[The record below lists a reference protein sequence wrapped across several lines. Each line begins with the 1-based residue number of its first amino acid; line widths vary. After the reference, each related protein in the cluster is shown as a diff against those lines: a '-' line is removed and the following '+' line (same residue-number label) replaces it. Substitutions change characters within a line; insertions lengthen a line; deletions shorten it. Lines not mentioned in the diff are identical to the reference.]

1 MSTVYNRIRDNERKT
16 VLFSV
21 IFMGFFALAVYLL
34 DILVLKNHIV
44 AGIIVFILGGV
55 SFYNYF
61 YSDKFILS
69 RNKAIFLD
77 PEQNENIYNSVNNL
91 AVIAGVPMPK
101 IYFTPD
107 RAINAFTVGRNHR
120 KASLVFTDGALK
132 RLNEAELE
140 GVIAHELAHIQ
151 NYDILLSTTIAFF
164 LGLIRSIIEFVK
176 LVFRIMLSFIEA
188 QEPLVRLVILA
199 LLYGFFILAF
209 FTILFLLCIPVVEE
223 IIFYKISRKREFLA
237 DSEGVLFTRYP
248 GGLVGALGKIAADSE
263 PLETINAS
271 TAHLYIASPYKDG
284 LRHFWSGLFHSHPP
298 IQERIKILKNIDN
311 YGVLTDAD
319 RISNN

>member
-1 MSTVYNRIRDNERKT
+1 MSTVYNRISDNERKT
-16 VLFSV
+16 VIFSA
-21 IFMGFFALAVYLL
+21 IFMAFFVLAVYLL
-34 DILVLKNHIV
+34 DILVLKNHII
-44 AGIIVFILGGV
+44 AGIIVFILGTI

-69 RNKAIFLD
+69 KNRAIFLD

-91 AVIAGVPMPK
+91 SIIAGVPMPK

-107 RAINAFTVGRNHR
+107 WAINAFTVGRNNH
-120 KASLVFTDGALK
+120 KASLVFTNGALK
-132 RLNEAELE
+132 RLSEAELE

-176 LVFRIMLSFIEA
+176 YVFRIILSFIEA
-188 QEPLVRLVILA
+188 QEPIVRIVILV
-199 LLYGFFILAF
+199 LLYSFFIFAF
-209 FTILFLLCIPVVEE
+209 FVILFLLCIPVIEE
-223 IIFYKISRKREFLA
+223 IIYYKISRKREFLA

-248 GGLVGALGKIAADSE
+248 GGLVGALAKIEADME

-271 TAHLYIASPYKDG
+271 TAHLYIASPYKDN
-284 LRHFWSGLFHSHPP
+284 LQHFWSGLFHSHPP
-298 IQERIKILKNIDN
+298 IQERIKVLENIDN
-311 YGVLTDAD
+311 YGVFTSDD
-319 RISNN
+319 QDK

>member
-1 MSTVYNRIRDNERKT
+1 MPTVYNRISDNERKT
-16 VLFSV
+16 LLFSV
-21 IFMGFFALAVYLL
+21 IFMAFFALAVYLL
-34 DILVLKNHIV
+34 DILVFKNHII
-44 AGIIVFILGGV
+44 AGGIVLVLGGI

-69 RNKAIFLD
+69 KNKAILLN
-77 PEQNENIYNSVNNL
+77 PERNENIYNSVNNL
-91 AVIAGVPMPK
+91 SVIAGVPMPK

-107 RAINAFTVGRNHR
+107 WAINAFTVGRNHH

-176 LVFRIMLSFIEA
+176 LIFRIILSFIEA
-188 QEPLVRLVILA
+188 QEPLARIVILA

-209 FTILFLLCIPVVEE
+209 FAILLLLCIPVIEE

-248 GGLVGALGKIAADSE
+248 GGLVGALTKIAEDPE
-263 PLETINAS
+263 PLETINTS

-284 LRHFWSGLFHSHPP
+284 LRHFWSELFHSHPP
-298 IQERIKILKNIDN
+298 IQERIKVLKNIDN
-311 YGVLTDAD
+311 YGVLTDTD
-319 RISNN
+319 GTSN